1 MAVDVGK
8 VVEVKVKVVFDA
20 VVGKMVDVAGVLWI
34 IAGDGFVVSL
44 IIVVAVVII
53 DIGAEVGYRELMVA
67 IGVVDV
73 VSLITMEGVFVLV
86 TIDVVV
92 PVVELE

>member
-1 MAVDVGK
+1 M
-8 VVEVKVKVVFDA
+8 
-20 VVGKMVDVAGVLWI
+20 
-34 IAGDGFVVSL
+34 

-73 VSLITMEGVFVLV
+73 VSFITMEGVFVVV

-92 PVVELE
+92 PVVEL